1 MSLCINPVCPK
12 PNHPNNH
19 QNRFCQSCGSH
30 LELLGR
36 YRVTCLLSD
45 KTGFSKVYEA
55 YEQDT
60 PKILKILKEDLS
72 GDAKAVELFQQEVT
86 VLGQFK
92 HPGIPK
98 EDSYF
103 QYQTRNGLVLH
114 CIAMEKIDGYNLEQW
129 LQQQNSP
136 ISQEQAIDW
145 LRQFIEILDVVH
157 SKQYLHRDI
166 KPSNIMIKSPLEKGW
181 GNLVLIDFGTASE
194 ITKTYQD
201 QLNDSDKMTALMSS
215 GYSAPEQMNGQ
226 AVPQSDFFA
235 LGRTFIFLLTGNH
248 PLDMYDV
255 QHNLLYWQNHA
266 IHISPLLLNLID
278 WLTALDIEKRPAN
291 PQEILHSLKEIETQ
305 LTETNSVNIN
315 PLEVSQ
321 LEPLP
326 QPIKPINNDLLP
338 PHKQPEKVP
347 LLAFFAALLVVLGLL
362 SIVALTTR
370 KSESSGMSNY
380 RQYPEKKGKINYFAY
395 REGRDSQ
402 GRIAEFNIA
411 VLSLEYKWLLGSNFQ
426 IKYNDEIISIDLL
439 KLNLEQEGIDKIM
452 EAPSEIIS
460 VGTASCKG
468 DTAVQEGVA
477 LERSKQIQ
485 ILVKNLFINTPSVKG
500 YRLLN
505 LGQFQRSNCQVNQD
519 LTTYQRSVIII
530 GVKKESAGVI
540 IDEALRNRLEKKPF
554 ADFKLEDYSLG
565 SAQKFKTI
573 PSNL

>member
-36 YRVTCLLSD
+36 YRVMCLLSD

-86 VLGQFK
+86 VLGQLK

-114 CIAMEKIDGYNLEQW
+114 CIAMEKIDGYNLEKW

-166 KPSNIMIKSPLEKGW
+166 KPSNIMIKSPLEKDW

-226 AVPQSDFFA
+226 AVAQSDFFA

-255 QHNLLYWQNHA
+255 QHNLLSWQNHA

-291 PQEILHSLKEIETQ
+291 TQEILHSLKEIETQ
-305 LTETNSVNIN
+305 LTKSNSININ

-326 QPIKPINNDLLP
+326 QPIQPINNDLLP
-338 PHKQPEKVP
+338 PQKQPEKVP

-370 KSESSGMSNY
+370 KSESSEMSSY
-380 RQYPEKKGKINYFAY
+380 RQYPEKKGNINYFAY

-485 ILVKNLFINTPSVKG
+485 LLVKNLFINTPSVKG

-505 LGQFQRSNCQVNQD
+505 LGQFQRGNCQVNQD

-540 IDEALRNRLEKKPF
+540 LDEALRNRLEKKPF

>member
-36 YRVTCLLSD
+36 YRVKSLLSD

-55 YEQDT
+55 YEKDT

-72 GDAKAVELFQQEVT
+72 GDTKAVELFQQEVT
-86 VLGQFK
+86 VLGQFQ

-129 LQQQNSP
+129 LKQQQNSP

-145 LRQFIEILDVVH
+145 LRQLIEILNVVH
-157 SKQYLHRDI
+157 SKHYLHRDI
-166 KPSNIMIKSPLEKGW
+166 KPSNIMIRSSHEKNW

-194 ITKTYQD
+194 ITKTCQD
-201 QLNDSDKMTALMSS
+201 QLSNGDKMTALMSS

-235 LGRTFIFLLTGNH
+235 LGRTFVFLLTGYH
-248 PLDMYDV
+248 PLEMYDV
-255 QHNLLYWQNHA
+255 QHNLLHWQNHA

-278 WLTALDIEKRPAN
+278 WITATNIEKRPVNA
-291 PQEILHSLKEIETQ
+291 QEILLYLEEIESQ
-305 LTETNSVNIN
+305 LIKANPININ
-315 PLEVSQ
+315 IREFSEIESSPV
-321 LEPLP
+321 
-326 QPIKPINNDLLP
+326 PINNNLLP
-338 PHKQPEKVP
+338 PNKQPEKVP
-347 LLAFFAALLVVLGLL
+347 LIAFFAALLLVLGLL
-362 SIVALTTR
+362 SIVALAMR
-370 KSESSGMSNY
+370 SSEGTEASNY
-380 RQYPEKKGKINYFAY
+380 RQYPEKKGNIDYFAY
-395 REGRDSQ
+395 KEGRDSQ

-411 VLSLEYKWLLGSNFQ
+411 VLSPEYKWLLDSNFQ
-426 IKYNDEIISIDLL
+426 IKYNDEIISLDLL
-439 KLNLEQEGIDKIM
+439 KLNLEQEGIEKIM

-460 VGTASCKG
+460 VGTASCKS
-468 DTAVQEGVA
+468 DTAVQENVA

-485 ILVKNLFINTPSVKG
+485 LLVRKIFTNTPNVKQ

-505 LGQFQRSNCQVNQD
+505 LGQFQRSNCQKSQD
-519 LTTYQRSVIII
+519 FTAYQRSVVII
-530 GVKKESAGVI
+530 GIKKKSAGVI
-540 IDEALRNRLEKKPF
+540 LDEALRNRLEKKPF

>member
-60 PKILKILKEDLS
+60 PKILKILKEDVS
-72 GDAKAVELFQQEVT
+72 YDAKAVELFQQEVT
-86 VLGQFK
+86 VLGLLL

-114 CIAMEKIDGYNLEQW
+114 CIAMEKIEGYNLEQW
-129 LQQQNSP
+129 LQQQNYP
-136 ISQEQAIDW
+136 ISQEQAIAW
-145 LRQFIEILDVVH
+145 LKQLVEILDLVH
-157 SKQYLHRDI
+157 AKQYLHRDI
-166 KPSNIMIKSPLEKGW
+166 KPFNIMIRSPLGKGW
-181 GNLVLIDFGTASE
+181 GDLVLIDFGTA
-194 ITKTYQD
+194 TKIGRT
-201 QLNDSDKMTALMSS
+201 NPDKLSNGDGMTALMSS

-235 LGRTFIFLLTGNH
+235 LGRTFVFLLTGYH

-255 QHNLLYWQNHA
+255 QHNLLHWQNHA

-278 WLTALDIEKRPAN
+278 WLTAPDIKKRPAN
-291 PQEILHSLKEIETQ
+291 TQQIFQRLEEIETQ
-305 LTETNSVNIN
+305 LTETTPENIN
-315 PLEVSQ
+315 LVEDCNVEQ
-321 LEPLP
+321 
-326 QPIKPINNDLLP
+326 LLP
-338 PHKQPEKVP
+338 PITQTSLTPYKQPEEVP
-347 LLAFFAALLVVLGLL
+347 LLAFFAVLLVILGLL
-362 SIVALTTR
+362 SIVALATR
-370 KSESSGMSNY
+370 TSKFTGMQNY
-380 RQYPEKKGKINYFAY
+380 EQSPEKKGKIDYFPY
-395 REGRDSQ
+395 QEGRDSQ
-402 GRIAEFNIA
+402 GKVAEFNIA

-426 IKYNDEIISIDLL
+426 IKYNDEIISLDLL
-439 KLNLEQEGIDKIM
+439 KFNLEQEGIQNIM
-452 EAPSEIIS
+452 EDPSEIIA
-460 VGTASCKG
+460 VGTVSCKANI
-468 DTAVQEGVA
+468 AVQERMA

-485 ILVKNLFINTPSVKG
+485 SLVKNLFINAPSVKG
-500 YRLLN
+500 YRILN
-505 LGQFQRSNCQVNQD
+505 LGQFQRSDCQANQD
-519 LTTYQRSVIII
+519 LTKYQRSIIII
-530 GVKKESAGVI
+530 GVKKKSAGLI
-540 IDEALRNRLEKKPF
+540 LDEALRDRLQKKPF

-565 SAQKFKTI
+565 SVEKFKTI

>member
-12 PNHPNNH
+12 PNHPNNQ

-36 YRVTCLLSD
+36 YRVTCLLND

-60 PKILKILKEDLS
+60 PKIIKILKEDLS
-72 GDAKAVELFQQEVT
+72 GNAKAVELFQQEIT

-129 LQQQNSP
+129 LQQNSP
-136 ISQEQAIDW
+136 ISQEQATDW
-145 LRQFIEILDVVH
+145 LRQLIEILDVVH

-166 KPSNIMIKSPLEKGW
+166 KPSNIMIRSPLEEGW
-181 GNLVLIDFGTASE
+181 GNLVLIDFGTANE
-194 ITKTYQD
+194 INKTYQD
-201 QLNDSDKMTALMSS
+201 QLSNGDKMTALMSS

-235 LGRTFIFLLTGNH
+235 LGRTFVFLLTGYH
-248 PLDMYDV
+248 PLEMYDV
-255 QHNLLYWQNHA
+255 QQNLLHWQNHA
-266 IHISPLLLNLID
+266 THISSLLLNLID
-278 WLTALDIEKRPAN
+278 WLTASDIEKRPAST
-291 PQEILHSLKEIETQ
+291 QEILHSLEEIETQ
-305 LTETNSVNIN
+305 LTDTTPTNSNI
-315 PLEVSQ
+315 LESSK
-321 LEPLP
+321 LEHLTVDINSNSLP
-326 QPIKPINNDLLP
+326 QT
-338 PHKQPEKVP
+338 QQSQKVP
-347 LLAFFAALLVVLGLL
+347 LLTFFAVLLVILGLL
-362 SIVALTTR
+362 SIVTLATR
-370 KSESSGMSNY
+370 KSNLPDTSYY
-380 RQYPEKKGKINYFAY
+380 RQYPEKKGNIDYFSY
-395 REGRDSQ
+395 QEGKDSQ

-411 VLSLEYKWLLGSNFQ
+411 VLSLKYKWLLGSNFQ
-426 IKYNDEIISIDLL
+426 LKSNDEIISVDLL
-439 KLNLEQEGIDKIM
+439 KLNLEQEGIENIM
-452 EAPSEIIS
+452 EAPNEIIS

-468 DTAVQEGVA
+468 DRLIQERVA

-485 ILVKNLFINTPSVKG
+485 LLVKKLFINTPSVKI

-505 LGQFQRSNCQVNQD
+505 LGQFQRSDCQANRD
-519 LTTYQRSVIII
+519 LTTYQTSVIII
-530 GVKKESAGVI
+530 GVKRESSGVI
-540 IDEALRNRLEKKPF
+540 LDEALRNRLEKKPF

>member
-1 MSLCINPVCPK
+1 MSLCINPICRK

-36 YRVTCLLSD
+36 YRVKSLLSD

-72 GDAKAVELFQQEVT
+72 GDTKAVELFQQEVT

-103 QYQTRNGLVLH
+103 QYQTRNGLVVH

-129 LQQQNSP
+129 LQQQNSL

-145 LRQFIEILDVVH
+145 LKQLIEILNVVH
-157 SKQYLHRDI
+157 SKHYLHRDI
-166 KPSNIMIKSPLEKGW
+166 KPSNIMIRSSHDKSW

-201 QLNDSDKMTALMSS
+201 QLSNSDKMTALMSS

-235 LGRTFIFLLTGNH
+235 LGRTFVFLLTGYH
-248 PLDMYDV
+248 PLEMYDV
-255 QHNLLYWQNHA
+255 QHNLLHWQNHA

-278 WLTALDIEKRPAN
+278 WLTATDIEKRPVNA
-291 PQEILHSLKEIETQ
+291 QEILLYLEEIESQ
-305 LTETNSVNIN
+305 LIKPNTININ
-315 PLEVSQ
+315 TREFSEIESSPV
-321 LEPLP
+321 
-326 QPIKPINNDLLP
+326 PIKDNLLP
-338 PHKQPEKVP
+338 SNKQIEKVP
-347 LLAFFAALLVVLGLL
+347 LLAFFAALLLVLGLL
-362 SIVALTTR
+362 SIVALAMR
-370 KSESSGMSNY
+370 NSDVSEVSNY
-380 RQYPEKKGKINYFAY
+380 KQYPEKKGDIDYFSY
-395 REGRDSQ
+395 KEGKDSQ

-411 VLSLEYKWLLGSNFQ
+411 VLSPEYKWLLDSNFQ
-426 IKYNDEIISIDLL
+426 IKYNDEIISVDLL
-439 KLNLEQEGIDKIM
+439 KLNLEQEGIEKIM
-452 EAPSEIIS
+452 QSPNEIIS
-460 VGTASCKG
+460 VGTASCKS
-468 DTAVQEGVA
+468 DTAVQERVA

-485 ILVKNLFINTPSVKG
+485 LLVKKIFTNTPNVKK

-505 LGQFQRSNCQVNQD
+505 LGQFQRSNCQKIQD
-519 LTTYQRSVIII
+519 LTAYQRSVVII
-530 GVKKESAGVI
+530 GVKKKSAGVI
-540 IDEALRNRLEKKPF
+540 LDEALRNRLEKKPF
-554 ADFKLEDYSLG
+554 ADFRLEDYSLG

>member
-86 VLGQFK
+86 VLGQLK

-114 CIAMEKIDGYNLEQW
+114 CIAMEKIDGYNLEKW

-291 PQEILHSLKEIETQ
+291 TQEILHSLKEIENQ

-370 KSESSGMSNY
+370 KSESSGISSY
-380 RQYPEKKGKINYFAY
+380 RQYPEKKGSINYFAY

-411 VLSLEYKWLLGSNFQ
+411 VLSLEYKWLVGSKFQ

-485 ILVKNLFINTPSVKG
+485 LLVKKIFINTPSVKG

-540 IDEALRNRLEKKPF
+540 LDEALRNRLEKKPF